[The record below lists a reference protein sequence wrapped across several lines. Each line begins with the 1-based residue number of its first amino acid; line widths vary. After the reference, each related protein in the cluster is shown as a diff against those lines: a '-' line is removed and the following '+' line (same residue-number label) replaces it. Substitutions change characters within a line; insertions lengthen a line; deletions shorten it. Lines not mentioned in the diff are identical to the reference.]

1 MIVACQAARA
11 MTAGKSSAANSSS
24 TRHSSQRT
32 ASARA
37 SIRTGSSQN
46 GHSMVIIWCLLSS
59 GSMPEASGAVVTA
72 SVSIARETHGE
83 LP

>member
-1 MIVACQAARA
+1 
-11 MTAGKSSAANSSS
+11 
-24 TRHSSQRT
+24 
-32 ASARA
+32 
-37 SIRTGSSQN
+37 
-46 GHSMVIIWCLLSS
+46 MVIIWCLLSS